1 MYNQNIMAQARKFII
16 DTIIMWYKL
25 ESNSK

>member
-1 MYNQNIMAQARKFII
+1 MYNQNIMTQARKFII